1 MNRAYRKNIRRT
13 IGKSKGRFFAIMAII
28 ALGVGFFAGLKVTKP
43 GMIQTADTYLRDQKF
58 YDFRVLSTYGFDEDE
73 VSSMREKKQVQAAE
87 GAVSEDFLYMGED
100 GTEVVFKA
108 CSITENVNT
117 LELRAGRMPK
127 EADECVLDAYQ
138 YDESMI
144 GQQITVSDNNSKDTK
159 EMFSYDSYTVV
170 GLVNS
175 PSYIN
180 MERGTTS
187 LGNGRISAFIYLE
200 PEGFCFDYYT
210 ELYVLCQDQYSI
222 YTDAYEDFIEETE
235 DEIEKAA
242 QTAADDRFAKLEAE
256 VQEKYD
262 DAVAKINESVTEE
275 VTAQV
280 REQVKAQMYAELMQQ
295 GMTEAMIDG
304 MFASGQLSLPE
315 DTIEETARPII
326 EEKTEELVAEIEKPE
341 LEEPEIYVFDRSSNT
356 GYMCYD
362 NDTNIVDGVAK
373 VFPIFFFLIAAL
385 VCSTTMTRMV
395 DDERGQIGTLRA
407 LGYSNGAIISKY
419 LIYSGTS
426 AIIGCIVGFFAGSW
440 LFPYVIWNAYRML
453 YDFGDGLEFYF
464 SLPLLLICIAVSLIC
479 SMGTTFFACKNE
491 LRCMPADLIR
501 PKAPAA
507 GKRIWLEKIGF
518 LWKRMKFLHKVTARN
533 VFRFKKRM
541 LMMIVGIAGCTA
553 LVLTGLG
560 VRDSVVNLAEFQY
573 GDIDVHDLEVVFSDP
588 ITEEDLEAVKEAAG
602 KGMTGSVSLYKTSV
616 EYHTDSAVKTVYVV
630 AAEPGSLDEYMNFT
644 LKEGTG
650 EYPEYGEVFLS
661 ERIAQIAEVQ
671 VGDSITFTDSDEGEI
686 TLKVGGIY
694 ENYVWHYAY
703 MTPETYEDYFE
714 KEYQPNTMYANT
726 EDDETAFSVG
736 AKLRKLDSVM
746 NVMVVPE
753 MKERVENMMTM
764 MNAVVWLVI
773 GSAGAL
779 AFIVLFNLSNINITE
794 REREIATIKVLGF
807 YPRETGAYVFREN
820 LVLTL
825 MGIVVGLPLGV
836 WLHRFVMQQIQVDM
850 VAFKIA
856 ILPVSYGLS
865 VVIVLLFLKVVD
877 VVMRRKIDRIDMA
890 ESLKSME

>member
-43 GMIQTADTYLRDQKF
+43 GMIQTADTYLRDHKF

-73 VSSMREKKQVQAAE
+73 VSSMREEKQVLAAE

-108 CSITENVNT
+108 CSITEKVNT

-127 EADECVLDAYQ
+127 AADECVLDAYQ

-210 ELYVLCQDQYSI
+210 ELYVLCQDQYGI
-222 YTDAYEDFIEETE
+222 YTDGYEDFIEET
-235 DEIEKAA
+235 DTEIKQAA
-242 QTAADDRFAKLEAE
+242 QTAADERFAELEAE

-315 DTIEETARPII
+315 DTIEETAKPII

-507 GKRIWLEKIGF
+507 GKRIWMEKIGF

-573 GDIDVHDLEVVFSDP
+573 GDIDVHDLEVIFNDP
-588 ITEEDLEAVKEAAG
+588 ITEEDLKAVKEAAG
-602 KGMTGSVSLYKTSV
+602 KGMIGSVSLYKTSV

-630 AAEPGSLDEYMNFT
+630 AAEPGSLDEYVNFT

-671 VGDSITFTDSDEGEI
+671 VGDSITFTDGDEGEI

-714 KEYQPNTMYANT
+714 KEYQPNTMYVNT

-773 GSAGAL
+773 G
-779 AFIVLFNLSNINITE
+779 
-794 REREIATIKVLGF
+794 
-807 YPRETGAYVFREN
+807 
-820 LVLTL
+820 
-825 MGIVVGLPLGV
+825 
-836 WLHRFVMQQIQVDM
+836 
-850 VAFKIA
+850 
-856 ILPVSYGLS
+856 
-865 VVIVLLFLKVVD
+865 
-877 VVMRRKIDRIDMA
+877 
-890 ESLKSME
+890 

>member
-588 ITEEDLEAVKEAAG
+588 ITEEDLEAVKKAAG

-877 VVMRRKIDRIDMA
+877 VVMRRKIDHIDMA

>member
-256 VQEKYD
+256 VREKYD
-262 DAVAKINESVTEE
+262 DAVDKINESVTEE

-714 KEYQPNTMYANT
+714 KEYQPNTMYVNT

-736 AKLRKLDSVM
+736 AKLRKMDSVM

-856 ILPVSYGLS
+856 ILPISYGLS

-877 VVMRRKIDRIDMA
+877 VVMRRKIDHIDMA